1 MNALWRMVRLL
12 PVYIFLYLPLVVLV
26 VFAFNDSK
34 FSVAWKGFTWKWF
47 GKLLSNGQ
55 LMDAALNSL
64 TVAVLSATSATVLGL
79 LAAVAFY
86 RYRFKGKRLLQSA
99 LFVVMVSP
107 DIVMGVA
114 FLVLFMSMG
123 LKPGFLTL
131 FLAHTT
137 FCLPFVT
144 VTVHSRLAGFDNH
157 LIEAAQ
163 DLGAGEFRAFRHVLL
178 PMLAPAVLAGWLLSF
193 TLSMDDVI
201 ISFFVTG
208 PEFDI
213 LPLRVYSMVRLG
225 IKPDVNALS
234 AIMFGL
240 TVVIV
245 LTSQFLLRRKK

>member
-1 MNALWRMVRLL
+1 MNMLWKLVRIV

-26 VFAFNDSK
+26 VFSFNDSK
-34 FSVAWKGFTWKWF
+34 LSVVWKGFTWKWF
-47 GKLLSNGQ
+47 DKLLHNTQ
-55 LMDAALNSL
+55 LMDAAFNSL
-64 TVAVLSATSATVLGL
+64 LVAALSASAATILGL
-79 LAAVAFY
+79 LAALALY
-86 RYRFKGKRLLQSA
+86 RYRFRCKALLRSA

-114 FLVLFMSMG
+114 FLVLFMCLG

-144 VTVHSRLAGFDNH
+144 VTVHSRLMGFDDN
-157 LIEAAQ
+157 LLEAAH
-163 DLGAGEFRAFRHVLL
+163 DLGAGEFQAIRHVLL
-178 PMLAPAVLAGWLLSF
+178 PLLAPAVLAGWLLSF

-208 PEFDI
+208 PDFDI
-213 LPLRVYSMVRLG
+213 LPLRVYSLVRLG

-240 TVVIV
+240 TVAIV

>member
-1 MNALWRMVRLL
+1 MSMLRRLLGLL
-12 PVYIFLYLPLVVLV
+12 PVYVFLYLPIAVLIT
-26 VFAFNDSK
+26 FAFNDSK
-34 FSVAWKGFTWKWF
+34 YSVSWKGFTWKWF
-47 GKLLSNGQ
+47 GKLLENTQ
-55 LMDAALNSL
+55 LMDAAVNSL
-64 TVAVLSATSATVLGL
+64 TVAVLSASAATVLGV
-79 LAAVAFY
+79 LAAVALY
-86 RYRFKGKRLLQSA
+86 RYRFQGKRLMQSA

-114 FLVLFMSMG
+114 LLVLFMTLG

-144 VTVHSRLAGFDNH
+144 VTVSSRLAGFDGH
-157 LIEAAQ
+157 LLEAAQ

-178 PMLAPAVLAGWLLSF
+178 PMLFPAVLAGWLLSF

-225 IKPDVNALS
+225 VKPDVNALS

-245 LTSQFLLRRKK
+245 FTSQLLLRRKR